1 MDTENLTLCEIVES
15 VNKELENKLL
25 IENIREILDITNSIS
40 EEFKAKITE
49 NQNISDKRIYCIL
62 LNDSIDDMQ
71 YLEYL
76 KSLIIADKGIFLF
89 YSKDMWID

>member
-1 MDTENLTLCEIVES
+1 MDMENLTLCEIVES
-15 VNKELENKLL
+15 VNKELENKLS

-40 EEFKAKITE
+40 KEFRAKITE
-49 NQNISDKRIYCIL
+49 NQNIKGKRVYCIL
-62 LNDSIDDMQ
+62 LNESIDDMQ

-76 KSLIIADKGIFLF
+76 KSLIITDKGIFLF

>member
-15 VNKELENKLL
+15 VNKELENKLS

-49 NQNISDKRIYCIL
+49 NQNINGKRIYCIL

-76 KSLIIADKGIFLF
+76 KSLIITDKGIFLF